1 MEDYTYYTLYLTEG
15 CPYCT
20 SALDLARDSGVEY
33 YAQLL
38 EWESPILL
46 EAKEK
51 YNHSTVPVVVET
63 KVIDGEHNER
73 LIGGYTEFLEHLEE

>member
-15 CPYCT
+15 CPYCV
-20 SALDLARDSGVEY
+20 SALELAKSSGVEY
-33 YAQLL
+33 YAQFL

-51 YNHSTVPVVVET
+51 YNHNTVPVVVET
-63 KVIDGEHNER
+63 QVANGEHNER
-73 LIGGYTEFLEHLEE
+73 LIGGYTEFAAHLEE